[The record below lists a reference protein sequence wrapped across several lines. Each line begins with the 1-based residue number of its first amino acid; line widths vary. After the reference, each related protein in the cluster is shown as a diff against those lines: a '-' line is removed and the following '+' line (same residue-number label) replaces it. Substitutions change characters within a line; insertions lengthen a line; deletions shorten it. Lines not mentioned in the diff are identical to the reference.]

1 MCKGKK
7 KIYVY
12 VKREKTKKGR
22 RENERLLRDLR

>member
-7 KIYVY
+7 NMY
-12 VKREKTKKGR
+12 VKRERTEKGR